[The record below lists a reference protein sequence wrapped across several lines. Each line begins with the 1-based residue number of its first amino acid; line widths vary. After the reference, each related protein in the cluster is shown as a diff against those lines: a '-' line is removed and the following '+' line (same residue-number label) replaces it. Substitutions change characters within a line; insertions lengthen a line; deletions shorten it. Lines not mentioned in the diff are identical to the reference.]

1 MCLMVVLRRVHPA
14 FPVVVAANRDE
25 AYARP
30 TAPPGAL
37 WPGVAGGRDL
47 VAGGTW
53 LGVRR
58 DGFFAGLTNQRQR
71 GMADPTRRSR
81 GEIVTGLLTAADP
94 VAWLSSIDPADYNP
108 FNAIFG
114 SAEDLR
120 VAYGRPGGLRIDAV
134 PDGIHALPTDVLD
147 APGVFKVGRSVALAA
162 DVATRPWPAL
172 ADALRAVLADHM
184 PPEALP
190 PDSPFPPEVT
200 RKLEAIC
207 IHTPV
212 YGTRSA
218 TLLALAP
225 GRVAHYH
232 HAEGPPCTAP
242 FADYTSLLG

>member
-14 FPVVVAANRDE
+14 FPVVLAANRDE

-30 TAPPGAL
+30 TAPPGVL

-71 GMADPTRRSR
+71 GADPTRRSR
-81 GEIVTGLLTAADP
+81 GEIVTGLLSAPDP

-108 FNAIFG
+108 FNALFG
-114 SAEDLR
+114 DAGDLR
-120 VAYGRPGGLRIDAV
+120 VAYGRPDGLRVDLV
-134 PDGIHALPTDVLD
+134 PDGVHALPTDVLD
-147 APGVFKVGRSVALAA
+147 APRVFKVGRSVALASA
-162 DVATRPWPAL
+162 EATRPWPAL
-172 ADALRAVLADHM
+172 ADALRTVLADHVE
-184 PPEALP
+184 PAEVPA
-190 PDSPFPPEVT
+190 DSPFPPEIG
-200 RKLEAIC
+200 RRLEAIC

-212 YGTRSA
+212 YGTRSS

-225 GRVAHYH
+225 GRVAHYL